1 VRCCSCC
8 IRPNLNCTA
17 AEKATQSFA
26 PLKAIHSHAVGF
38 HCYADDIR
46 RQVWGNVTMLHAR
59 LCITCMLSEFH
70 WPEFH

>member
-1 VRCCSCC
+1 MFNCS
-8 IRPNLNCTA
+8 A

-46 RQVWGNVTMLHAR
+46 RQAWAN
-59 LCITCMLSEFH
+59 
-70 WPEFH
+70 